1 MTATIVHLLRHGEV
15 YNPDKILYGRLPGYH
30 LSNRGHEMAER
41 VAETLKDHDVTYL
54 AASPLQRAQETAL
67 PLSRVLGLDVDVDK
81 GLIEAGNRFEGLR
94 VKSWKSQL
102 WNPVRWPLMAN
113 PSEPS
118 WGEHYDVIA
127 ARMMDAVE
135 RARVAA
141 EGHEAVLV
149 SHELP
154 VVMVQRTVMGK
165 PLAHNPAMR
174 QCRLASLTSL
184 VFKDDEITDIYYS
197 EPAQDLY

>member
-1 MTATIVHLLRHGEV
+1 MSVTIVHLLRHGEV

-30 LSNRGHEMAER
+30 LSNRGHAMADK
-41 VAETLKDHDVTYL
+41 VAEVLKDHDITYM

-67 PLSRVLGLDVDVDK
+67 PLARELGLDVDIDQ
-81 GLIEAGNRFEGLR
+81 GLLEAGNRFEGLR

-102 WNPVRWPLMAN
+102 WNPVRWPLMKN
-113 PSEPS
+113 PSQPS

-135 RARVAA
+135 RGRVAA

-149 SHELP
+149 THQLP
-154 VVMVQRTVMGK
+154 IVMVQRAVQGK
-165 PLAHNPAMR
+165 PLAHNPATR
-174 QCRLASLTSL
+174 KCELASLTSL
-184 VFKDDEITDIYYS
+184 VFQDDQITDMYYT
-197 EPAQDLY
+197 EPAQGI

>member
-1 MTATIVHLLRHGEV
+1 MSVTIVHLLRHGEV

-30 LSNRGHEMAER
+30 LSNRGHAMAEQ
-41 VAETLKDHDVTYL
+41 VAEVLKDHDITYM

-67 PLSRVLGLDVDVDK
+67 PLAREQGLDVDIDQ
-81 GLIEAGNRFEGLR
+81 GLLEAGNRFEGLR

-102 WNPVRWPLMAN
+102 WNPVRWPLMKN
-113 PSEPS
+113 PSQPS

-135 RARVAA
+135 RGRVAA

-149 SHELP
+149 THQLP
-154 VVMVQRTVMGK
+154 IVMVQRAVQGK
-165 PLAHNPAMR
+165 PLAHNPATR
-174 QCRLASLTSL
+174 KCELASLTSL
-184 VFKDDEITDIYYS
+184 VFQDDQITDMYYT
-197 EPAQDLY
+197 EPAQGI

>member
-1 MTATIVHLLRHGEV
+1 MSTTIVHLLRHGEV

-30 LSNRGHEMAER
+30 LSSRGYAMADK
-41 VAETLKDHDVTYL
+41 VAEVLKDHDITYM

-67 PLSRVLGLDVDVDK
+67 PLAKELGLDVDIDQ
-81 GLIEAGNRFEGLR
+81 GLLEAGNRFEGLR

-102 WNPVRWPLMAN
+102 WNPVRWPLMSN
-113 PSEPS
+113 PSLPS

-127 ARMMDAVE
+127 RRMMDAVE
-135 RARVAA
+135 RGRVAA

-149 SHELP
+149 THQLP
-154 VVMVQRTVMGK
+154 IVMVQRTVQGK
-165 PLAHNPAMR
+165 PLAHNPSMR
-174 QCRLASLTSL
+174 KCELASLTSL
-184 VFKDDEITDIYYS
+184 VFQGDEITDMYYS